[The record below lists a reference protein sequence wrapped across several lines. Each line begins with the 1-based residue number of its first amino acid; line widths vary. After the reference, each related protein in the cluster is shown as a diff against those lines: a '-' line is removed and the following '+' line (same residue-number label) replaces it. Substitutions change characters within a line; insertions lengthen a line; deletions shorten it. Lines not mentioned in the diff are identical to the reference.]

1 MAQDEYFLAL
11 AQMFTQGQAR
21 AAESSRMVAAD
32 LREQAR
38 YEDEKPFREAQLSE
52 MITREKSAKVKLQ
65 ADEFEQAQREKLGPI
80 DIKKAWEGLK
90 VLKQQR
96 ARLEFENQPEKLKAE
111 MDSVV
116 AKGIGDQAHAEF
128 RKLELED
135 AKDPT
140 LRASRKRATL
150 LQEATEETNN
160 RVAIGK
166 ADEFFESKAQR
177 AQIRANEV
185 AESNYRIRAL
195 LPPEKLDELNDLE
208 LLSKKL
214 GVIGL
219 AQNIEGGDTAQL
231 SALLDVARKGKLLN
245 EGNSEL
251 FTQGMQNFIAMKSM
265 ALANGASPEAIAE
278 YTSSITQLLTL
289 NAAMVRSGKSDEA
302 EITESA
308 TKRALQ
314 SIQEMMDKKG
324 FTVDQRLRM
333 ISTHADAASNALVI
347 SLTNPNGG
355 TDSRATSRPGDAALG
370 GMLTGGADSRNT
382 PPPSG
387 GPSRQNAAFESASR
401 DVRGEEKKAFSERRD
416 ADFDKSV
423 IRAIGAL
430 QDDERG
436 AFNISKVRKQDAK
449 TTRGYSVLRERLASQ
464 LGSEPSDAQFSDYV
478 KSLIAPNI
486 LRGPARSVQAY
497 IERLYANAASQ

>member
-38 YEDEKPFREAQLSE
+38 YEEEKPFRDAQLSE

-355 TDSRATSRPGDAALG
+355 TDSRATSRPGESALG
-370 GMLTGGADSRNT
+370 GMLTGGDAAPAATPQAPKPRNALESMMADEAAAKRTKEFDALQGELAGNEATRAKWTRSAEAVWNEMS
-382 PPPSG
+382 PSERKAMAAYFDVGQAAPQNQNDVIRLMG
-387 GPSRQNAAFESASR
+387 GQLQALSQGDESALRRGGAGAAKELLLKRAKASR
-401 DVRGEEKKAFSERRD
+401 
-416 ADFDKSV
+416 
-423 IRAIGAL
+423 
-430 QDDERG
+430 
-436 AFNISKVRKQDAK
+436 
-449 TTRGYSVLRERLASQ
+449 
-464 LGSEPSDAQFSDYV
+464 
-478 KSLIAPNI
+478 
-486 LRGPARSVQAY
+486 
-497 IERLYANAASQ
+497 